1 MAQSTY
7 KFPRQQGDPSWPAQ
21 GEWTYEDYLR
31 LPEDGKRYEVIR
43 GVLYVT
49 APPNYEHQ
57 TVVGELM
64 LTLGSFV
71 RERGLGKALT
81 APLDVRL
88 PFAIGSPVQPDLI
101 VLRTGNTPDWE
112 AKSLEGVPDLVAE
125 VLSRGT
131 RRRDR
136 TLKLEAYQD
145 AGIPELWL
153 VDPDERIVEV
163 YVLKQGKYAQLVRG
177 GEGWEVWSSLFP
189 EFRLKVA
196 ELFRCLGME
205 RVNY

>member
-1 MAQSTY
+1 MISPSY
-7 KFPRQQGDPSWPAQ
+7 KFPRKQDGSSWPAQ

-31 LPEDGKRYEVIR
+31 LPQDGKRYEVIR
-43 GVLYVT
+43 GVLHVT
-49 APPNYEHQ
+49 APPTYEHQ
-57 TVVGELM
+57 TIVGELI

-71 RERGLGKALT
+71 RERGFGKALMV
-81 APLDVRL
+81 PVRL
-88 PFAIGSPVQPDLI
+88 PFGIGSPVQPDLI
-101 VLRTGNTPDWE
+101 VLRAGNIPDGE
-112 AKSLEGVPDLVAE
+112 AKSFEGVPDLVAE

-136 TLKLEAYQD
+136 TLKLKAYQD

-189 EFRLKVA
+189 DFRLKVA
-196 ELFRCLGME
+196 ELFRCLNTD

>member
-1 MAQSTY
+1 MPQPTY
-7 KFPRQQGDPSWPAQ
+7 KLPRKQNGSNWPAQ

-31 LPEDGKRYEVIR
+31 LPEDGNRYEVIR

-49 APPNYEHQ
+49 APPMPEHQ
-57 TVVGELM
+57 YAVGKLIRYFDV
-64 LTLGSFV
+64 FV
-71 RERGLGKALT
+71 SDGGLGIVLP

-88 PFAIGSPVQPDLI
+88 PSGIGSPVQPDLI

-112 AKSLEGVPDLVAE
+112 AKSFEGVPDLVAE

-145 AGIPELWL
+145 AGVPELWL

-163 YVLKQGKYAQLVRG
+163 YVLKQSKYAQLVRG

-189 EFRLKVA
+189 DFRLKVA
-196 ELFRCLGME
+196 EFFRCLNMD
-205 RVNY
+205 RD

>member
-1 MAQSTY
+1 MAESAY
-7 KFPRQQGDPSWPAQ
+7 KLPRKQDGSNWPAQ

-31 LPEDGKRYEVIR
+31 LPRDGKRYEIIR

-49 APPNYEHQ
+49 APATYKHQ

-88 PFAIGSPVQPDLI
+88 PFEIGSPVQPDLI
-101 VLRTGNTPDWE
+101 VLRTGNTPDGE
-112 AKSLEGVPDLVAE
+112 AKSFEGVPDLVAE

-136 TLKLEAYQD
+136 TLKLESYQD

-189 EFRLKVA
+189 DFRLKVA
-196 ELFRCLGME
+196 ELFRCLSTD

>member
-1 MAQSTY
+1 MHSSNCRRRTRVVDA
-7 KFPRQQGDPSWPAQ
+7 
-21 GEWTYEDYLR
+21 GETYEDYLR
-31 LPEDGKRYEVIR
+31 LPEDGNRYEVIR
-43 GVLYVT
+43 GILYVT
-49 APPNYEHQ
+49 APPPYEHQ
-57 TVVGELM
+57 TIVGELM

-81 APLDVRL
+81 TPVRL
-88 PFAIGSPVQPDLI
+88 PFGIGSPVQPDLI
-101 VLRTGNTPDWE
+101 VLRTGNAPDRE
-112 AKSLEGVPDLVAE
+112 VKSFEGVPDLVAE

-145 AGIPELWL
+145 AGIPEYWL
-153 VDPDERIVEV
+153 VDPDQRIVEV
-163 YVLKQGKYAQLVRG
+163 YVLKQGKYAQRVRG

-189 EFRLKVA
+189 DFRLKVA
-196 ELFRCLGME
+196 ELFRCLSTD